1 MREPCVSKAT
11 GERTGIRV
19 SAVQKRKVVKA
30 IQQQT
35 NNRIDKVTND
45 APQCQSS
52 PELVQVTGRTSTTS
66 ESDFQQG
73 VDHLRAMSGE
83 RVVRRCG

>member
-1 MREPCVSKAT
+1 MWYGKRWGFMREPCVSKAT

-45 APQCQSS
+45 APQVPIKS
-52 PELVQVTGRTSTTS
+52 
-66 ESDFQQG
+66 
-73 VDHLRAMSGE
+73 
-83 RVVRRCG
+83 

>member
-35 NNRIDKVTND
+35 NNKIDKVTND
-45 APQCQSS
+45 APQVPIKS
-52 PELVQVTGRTSTTS
+52 
-66 ESDFQQG
+66 
-73 VDHLRAMSGE
+73 
-83 RVVRRCG
+83 